1 MNFIRGYQWL
11 GKNIKSLLFAAIA
24 IILVTAFSYHIGIS
38 EDVSAGDC
46 KMDIF
51 KSSLVFAI
59 PWCLS
64 SWLALRIGQKLE
76 GKIYDWQT
84 KLCSLFVG
92 PFLLIALAMEYFKRR
107 KRAKYT
113 EKEMHSRKKDIYDL
127 WDWLF
132 PWRNV
137 Q

>member
-1 MNFIRGYQWL
+1 MNFIRGYHWL

-24 IILVTAFSYHIGIS
+24 IMLVTALGYYM
-38 EDVSAGDC
+38 EVTGDDAIEES
-46 KMDIF
+46 KMDVLKF
-51 KSSLVFAI
+51 WFVLAI

-64 SWLALRIGQKLE
+64 SWLALKVGQKLD

-84 KLCSLFVG
+84 KLCSLLFG
-92 PFLLIALAMEYFKRR
+92 PVLLIALVMEYLKQR

-132 PWRNV
+132 PWHNV